1 MSIGT
6 TLVQAFA
13 LEATITLTG
22 TQNDVAWSNATE
34 LRLNNASSLTITGFT
49 AGLPGQKLIVTSV
62 GAGNVFL
69 SHQNTGSSAANRLI
83 NTVTVGDTPLAA
95 GVGYAAY
102 VYDGTTLRW
111 RLIAHCQGGGITPTF
126 SGSNFTGNGALT
138 VTVDSGDLDRY
149 SYEVIGKNL
158 LFAVQIR
165 TFTTG
170 GTPNTNVLVA
180 LPGGF
185 NLADDM
191 GGHCHTINNG
201 GSLENGRAVWT
212 AAGGP
217 VAIQRASAANWANGT
232 NNNEAYYFPSLI
244 PIV

>member
-1 MSIGT
+1 MSVGT

-34 LRLNNASSLTITGFT
+34 LRCNNATSLTITGLT
-49 AGLPGQKLIVTSV
+49 AGLPGQHLTIVSV

-83 NTVTVGDTPLAA
+83 NAVTVGDTPLVA
-95 GVGYAAY
+95 GVGVAHY
-102 VYDGTTLRW
+102 VYDGTTARW

-126 SGSNFTGNGALT
+126 SASNFTGNGSLT

-158 LFAVQIR
+158 LFACQIR

-180 LPGGF
+180 LPGGY

-191 GGHCHTINNG
+191 GGLAQVVNNG
-201 GSLENGRAVWT
+201 GSFDNGRAVWT

-217 VAIQRASAANWANGT
+217 VAIQRSAAANWANGT
-232 NNNEAYYFPSLI
+232 NNNELYYFPSLI
-244 PIV
+244 PLV